1 MPLIEKVILSQ
12 ADSVNR
18 TVVRRETRSDGT
30 RFRPDIEGLRA
41 VAVLAVV
48 LFHAQIPG
56 LDGGFVGV
64 DIFFVISGFLITG
77 LLWRETSTTGTVRL
91 RNFYGARARRL
102 LPAAALVG
110 IITLITS
117 AILLPLGEARAVMG
131 DGIASALYL
140 SNVWFI
146 LADVSYFD
154 AAGHL
159 PPSPFQHY
167 WSLGVEEQF
176 YLVWAPVFLCTAWL
190 IRRRQRK
197 QPPSEAR
204 NPSRRPYLIVLAVIA
219 AVSFALSVVIT
230 YVMPAVAFFSLP
242 TRAWQLA
249 IGGLIAL
256 TATQWHRLPRHT
268 AITLGW
274 TGLTVIALACTQL
287 NETTLYPGI
296 AALLPTLG
304 TALVIGAGCALPTH
318 GCGQLLGLSPM
329 RTLGRLSY
337 SWYLWHWPILILTP
351 LLVGHPLNLPSRCA
365 AAVLSLALAAL
376 TLHYVE
382 NPLRFAP
389 TIRDSGWCSL
399 GLGAVSTAAAVGVG
413 AALLVVTPTP
423 VGRGAP
429 ITPVT
434 LTAAPVQSG
443 SDLAAYDAA
452 VQQAF
457 AEMQAAVATS
467 AGLQTVPSNLQPTLE
482 DAPEQK
488 SVMAFNGCV
497 ASFFENRLPECATGD
512 AGSSTTVALLG
523 DSHAAMLVP
532 TFQQITEQR
541 NWRLETLSK
550 AGCPPIDVPITNF
563 FARLAEQ
570 LQGCQQWRRQ
580 ALDRIQE
587 EQPEL
592 VVVSLWRQY
601 STGSASNWTPGF
613 LPYDPAWLAGL
624 TGLVHQLRNTGA
636 QVLVLGPVP
645 DPQSI
650 VPICLS
656 GHLDN
661 ATACAPTR
669 STAVNHTGITAENT
683 ATTAAGGHYAD
694 LTNLFCTNDTCPV
707 IIGNTLVYLD
717 WSHLTLEFARL
728 MAPAVGALSDRALAD
743 D

>member
-1 MPLIEKVILSQ
+1 MTDVPRHSEP
-12 ADSVNR
+12 AR
-18 TVVRRETRSDGT
+18 Y
-30 RFRPDIEGLRA
+30 RPDIEGLRA

-117 AILLPLGEARAVMG
+117 AILLPPLQARSAVG
-131 DGIASALYL
+131 DGIASALYV
-140 SNVWFI
+140 SNYRFI
-146 LADVSYFD
+146 LQGVDYSA
-154 AAGHL
+154 
-159 PPSPFQHY
+159 PTITPSPFQHY

-176 YLVWAPVFLCTAWL
+176 YFVWPVLMIVTAWW
-190 IRRRQRK
+190 IRRRRR
-197 QPPSEAR
+197 QPNDQGSHSP
-204 NPSRRPYLIVLAVIA
+204 RPYLVVLTLVAVT
-219 AVSFALSVVIT
+219 SFSLSLLAS
-230 YVMPAVAFFSLP
+230 YWAPFVAFFSLP

-376 TLHYVE
+376 TLHHVE

-389 TIRDSGWCSL
+389 TIRTSARRSL
-399 GLGAVSTAAAVGVG
+399 ELGALATAGAVAVGVV
-413 AALLVVTPTP
+413 LLVAVPAP
-423 VGRGAP
+423 VGRGTP
-429 ITPVT
+429 RTPVT
-434 LTAAPVQSG
+434 LAAAPVPAG
-443 SDLAAYDAA
+443 AGTAAYDAA
-452 VQQAF
+452 VEWAF
-457 AEMQAAVATS
+457 AQVHSAVEAS
-467 AGLQTVPSNLQPTLE
+467 ADLGAVPSNLQPPLA
-482 DAPEQK
+482 DASAELND
-488 SVMAFNGCV
+488 VYLNGCLRSAWQIEQPDC
-497 ASFFENRLPECATGD
+497 ASGD
-512 AGSSTTVALLG
+512 LDSSTTVTVVG
-523 DSHAAMLVP
+523 DSNSAMWNPAFRALA
-532 TFQQITEQR
+532 ELR
-541 NWRLETLSK
+541 GWRLQMMGK
-550 AGCPPIDVPITNF
+550 AGCPLMDLPTRSP
-563 FARLAEQ
+563 Q
-570 LQGCQQWRRQ
+570 LHREYTECSQWRTEVLTRLR
-580 ALDRIQE
+580 AE
-587 EQPEL
+587 PPEL
-592 VVVSLWRQY
+592 VVVGMWRQY
-601 STGSASNWTPGF
+601 GYDGYPAGF
-613 LPYDPAWLAGL
+613 TAYDRAWLAGL
-624 TGLVHQLRNTGA
+624 TELVHQLRTTGA

-717 WSHLTLEFARL
+717 RNHLTTEYARL
-728 MAPAVGALSDRALAD
+728 LAPAIGALADRALAHTQGGVG
-743 D
+743 